1 MCKVITGKKGKSKE
15 VVRFGPH
22 ILYKQRMI
30 NCGEVIR
37 QRKGVW
43 ASKGIKVRESDKQKL
58 GKRVA

>member
-1 MCKVITGKKGKSKE
+1 MCKVFTGKKGKSKA
-15 VVRFGPH
+15 VVRLGPH

-43 ASKGIKVRESDKQKL
+43 ASKGIKFEKVTRKSLER
-58 GKRVA
+58 G